1 MVGRIFLAVGSQMPF
16 DRLVAAV
23 YQWLAQW
30 PQGEC
35 AWQVDAQVGH
45 TELTLA
51 EVDGWRSQAFLLEHD
66 FRVQCQRADIVVG
79 HVGMGLVLTALEY
92 ARPLLLLPRLAQR
105 RETRNDHQL
114 GTARWLAQHSGITI
128 AKDELDLVRILNHL
142 AYQHHQ
148 NGGVGGGA
156 VNFIKTENQPDLV
169 AYLRGVL
176 DAYFRPI

>member
-23 YQWLAQW
+23 YQWFVQW
-30 PQGEC
+30 PQGKG
-35 AWQVDAQVGH
+35 AWQVNAQVGH
-45 TELTLA
+45 AELSLA
-51 EVDGWRSQAFLLEHD
+51 EVDGWRSYAFLLEHD
-66 FRVQCQRADIVVG
+66 FRMQCQQADIIVG

-92 ARPLLLLPRLAQR
+92 ARPMLLLPRLAQW

-128 AKDELDLVRILNHL
+128 AKDELDLVRTLTQM
-142 AYQHHQ
+142 ASQEHHQ
-148 NGGVGGGA
+148 NGGA
-156 VNFIKTENQPDLV
+156 ANFFKTESQADLV

-176 DAYFRPI
+176 DSYVRAI